1 MSAGKGG
8 PSNPIGG
15 PAPMP
20 GQPSP
25 GMPAQDP
32 YNRPEAT
39 NLPRYAGQPG
49 YPGTGTG
56 PYTPRPDLGPDV
68 GFGPGLPTPTPMPMP
83 GMPGGKAGPAGPISF
98 LTDQAGQ
105 VGNVMFDAMKQN
117 QDPNVAGVGNFFG
130 TLTNQAV
137 NPVIGQMSRTMDRA
151 NQYTRTRTNPG
162 NRYIPPNAPGR

>member
-49 YPGTGTG
+49 YPGTG

-68 GFGPGLPTPTPMPMP
+68 GFGPGLPTPMPMP
-83 GMPGGKAGPAGPISF
+83 GIPGGKATTMPFTGLANDI
-98 LTDQAGQ
+98 LA
-105 VGNVMFDAMKQN
+105 
-117 QDPNVAGVGNFFG
+117 
-130 TLTNQAV
+130 NQAQSQVTPQQTV
-137 NPVIGQMSRTMDRA
+137 NAPGFTMPGAPVA

-162 NRYIPPNAPGR
+162 NRFIPSNAPGR